1 MSMYAEQALPD
12 SAQALAGAWRA
23 GLEQAAATPAS
34 MLLPRGDIDLIF
46 AGLAEFVAET
56 IRAGKT
62 LLVVVPDDEWLPELS
77 NALDLALRPLCLV
90 LPAASFAAGIALRAT
105 LSLLKSRLTRDVEAA
120 WTSVW
125 DAQRNRLEKNA
136 DVWRTAL
143 EWSLTRRDS
152 VNWPKQVGEL
162 FPVCILPNTQL
173 DSIAGEPRDSLLL
186 IQPERMSIAFS
197 QLMSH
202 GNQILILRGAAASAS
217 RALAPA
223 DGERRLKAEFEVLAQ
238 EVGEMELEFA
248 TAQAEL
254 AEFSRHYHERVG
266 TRIAEL
272 DALQAQIAEQLAAR
286 TPADVAI
293 KQKAEKA
300 RAQSERSQ
308 RERTRFHELD
318 REIEKPF
325 APSVELKRL
334 FRHLAQKIHPDRAE
348 DEGDRAWRTELMSE
362 ANRAYRASDAMV
374 LKEILRQWQAG
385 RDDDK
390 RENLPEPQKKSRAH
404 DLEQQVARMQ
414 KRLAEINEQLN
425 RLLASRLYE
434 LFAATNMAR
443 SRNRDLLLEM
453 AEQLDAQIAEAR
465 LKLERINAT

>member
-1 MSMYAEQALPD
+1 MTAEHALPEN
-12 SAQALAGAWRA
+12 AQALAGAWRA
-23 GLEQAAATPAS
+23 GLEKAVAAPAS
-34 MLLPRGDIDLIF
+34 LMLPQGNIDLIF

-77 NALDLALRPLCLV
+77 NALDLTLRPLCLV

-120 WTSVW
+120 WATVW
-125 DAQRNRLEKNA
+125 DAQRTRLEQHA
-136 DVWRTAL
+136 GIWRTAL

-152 VNWPKQVGEL
+152 VNWPTQVGEL
-162 FPVCILPNTQL
+162 FPVCILPNAQL

-197 QLMSH
+197 QLSPH
-202 GNQILILRGAAASAS
+202 GKRILILRGAATRTSH
-217 RALAPA
+217 ALAPA
-223 DGERRLKAEFEVLAQ
+223 DDERRLKAEFEVLAQ
-238 EVGEMELEFA
+238 ELGEMELEFA

-254 AEFSRHYHERVG
+254 AEFTRRYHARVG

-272 DALQAQIAEQLAAR
+272 DALQAQIAEKLAAR
-286 TPADVAI
+286 TPADVVI
-293 KQKAEKA
+293 KQKAERA
-300 RAQSERSQ
+300 RAQSERTQ

-325 APSVELKRL
+325 APSGELKRL

-348 DEGDRAWRTELMSE
+348 DEDDRAWRTELMSE

-374 LKEILRQWQAG
+374 LHEILRQWQEG
-385 RDDDK
+385 RDESK
-390 RENLPEPQKKSRAH
+390 RASLPAPQKKSLSH
-404 DLEQQVARMQ
+404 ELEQQVVRMQ

-434 LFAATNMAR
+434 LFAAANMAR

-453 AEQLDAQIAEAR
+453 AEQLDAQIAEA
-465 LKLERINAT
+465 KLQLGRIGAS